1 MLKSCSSRR
10 LIADRG
16 SFQASASGGA
26 IGPDVLPTDPKTG
39 RPDNAARDSNLL
51 GYSGMIPNTLLPM
64 FLGNSIRWFPTH
76 LAAFNTFWL
85 IGGANHLSPECQPP
99 AALRSA
105 ACRPSGSIVLSTRC
119 VQAALCCCAGSISAF
134 TWLIYGVMIH
144 PSSELPGRP
153 FQCTRRQS
161 PPPFS
166 PPLHLTTPS
175 NVLWRGGSDQCRTS
189 ADWAWAWDA
198 DPWYQPGAGELPAG
212 ALHQQPQQS
221 DDQADTAR
229 RQRWAHLIPGGA
241 AVWAPSFRAPNEPE
255 EPRGDGAGAGA
266 GAVCCD
272 KLLFGKGVTAAER
285 AALAAMA
292 AGEPGER
299 AEEPAG
305 PKEPLQWRGAGL
317 APVQV

>member
-1 MLKSCSSRR
+1 MENQLQFENLIDGLGPGCKNPMMYPAIRYYYCLGCDPMQPAYTNDATSEIRVCKSFV
-10 LIADRG
+10 DR
-16 SFQASASGGA
+16 
-26 IGPDVLPTDPKTG
+26 IW
-39 RPDNAARDSNLL
+39 RDNGKEYDD
-51 GYSGMIPNTLLPM
+51 
-64 FLGNSIRWFPTH
+64 
-76 LAAFNTFWL
+76 
-85 IGGANHLSPECQPP
+85 C
-99 AALRSA
+99 
-105 ACRPSGSIVLSTRC
+105 
-119 VQAALCCCAGSISAF
+119 
-134 TWLIYGVMIH
+134 GVMK
-144 PSSELPGRP
+144 SNDVRLA
-153 FQCTRRQS
+153 
-161 PPPFS
+161 PPFS